1 MENLIEVSHKI
12 KLPASSIIML
22 EACINY
28 TYIHL
33 SDGKIKIVAY
43 HLKKI
48 EGLLNECSSFVRPNR
63 NVIVNLDFL
72 TKYQDGFLILNHK
85 KVAVSRR
92 RMKQIIDKVTP
103 YQTLFY

>member
-1 MENLIEVSHKI
+1 MENLIEVSHRI

-22 EACINY
+22 EASINY

-33 SDGKIKIVAY
+33 SDGNTKIVAY

-48 EGLLNECSSFVRPNR
+48 EGRLNKHSSFVRPNR

-72 TKYQDGFLILNHK
+72 TQYQDGFLTLNHK

-92 RMKQIIDKVTP
+92 RLKQIIHKVTP
-103 YQTLFY
+103 YQTLFL

>member
-1 MENLIEVSHKI
+1 MENLILLGTRT
-12 KLPASSIIML
+12 KLTASSIIML
-22 EACINY
+22 EASINY

-48 EGLLNECSSFVRPNR
+48 EGLLNEYRSFVRPNR

-72 TKYQDGFLILNHK
+72 THYQDGFLIVNQK

-92 RMKQIIDKVTP
+92 RMKEIIGKVTP
-103 YQTLFY
+103 YQALFL